1 MNVIGMLKP
10 KYSTTYLEAED
21 SLREGLAIMRE
32 SRYTAVPVI
41 NSKGEYIGTVT
52 EGDFLWH
59 LLDRGEDILDQLQV
73 KDIIKE
79 GWNVAA
85 TDSVD
90 DDILIQMA
98 LQQNFVPMV
107 DDRNCY
113 IGIVTRRDFIQS
125 ILQKKI
131 DTRYIINSNEIS
143 CVHE

>member
-21 SLREGLAIMRE
+21 SLREGLSILRE

-41 NSKGEYIGTVT
+41 SNKGEYIGTVT
-52 EGDFLWH
+52 EGDFLWRI
-59 LLDRGEDILDQLQV
+59 LDRGEAVLDELKV
-73 KDIIKE
+73 KDIVKE
-79 GWNVAA
+79 GWNSAA
-85 TDSVD
+85 VDSIED
-90 DDILIQMA
+90 EELIQMT

-113 IGIVTRRDFIQS
+113 MGIITRRDFIQN
-125 ILQKKI
+125 ILQKKV

-143 CVHE
+143 FAQE